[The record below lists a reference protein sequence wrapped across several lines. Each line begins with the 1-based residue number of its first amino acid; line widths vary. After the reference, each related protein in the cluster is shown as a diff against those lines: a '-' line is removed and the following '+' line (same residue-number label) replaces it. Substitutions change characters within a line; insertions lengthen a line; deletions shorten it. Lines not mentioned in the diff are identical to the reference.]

1 VLRQKAQRSIQIN
14 DTIVEELQEVKVML
28 DAKSKQ
34 LTLREK
40 NLKKRELEFEK
51 AKKLWQK

>member
-1 VLRQKAQRSIQIN
+1 
-14 DTIVEELQEVKVML
+14 ML
-28 DAKSKQ
+28 DSKSKQ